1 MKRQQ
6 IATLAMVSS
15 SMLVAGIAL
24 AAQDRWALKEPNGI
38 SFSEFKGYE
47 SWQMISSSHPDNG
60 SGCGTSPEPGCIK
73 SIVGNPVLVKAY
85 SEGIPANGKPVPDGA
100 KFAKIEWAKARITAP
115 YPASVPGKLAEVSF
129 MMKDSKRFPN
139 THGWGFAT
147 FTYDTAADTW
157 KPKHTSADF
166 GNTCHGCH
174 TLVQKHDYVFTE
186 YGKR

>member
-1 MKRQQ
+1 M
-6 IATLAMVSS
+6 
-15 SMLVAGIAL
+15 
-24 AAQDRWALKEPNGI
+24 
-38 SFSEFKGYE
+38 
-47 SWQMISSSHPDNG
+47 
-60 SGCGTSPEPGCIK
+60 
-73 SIVGNPVLVKAY
+73 
-85 SEGIPANGKPVPDGA
+85 
-100 KFAKIEWAKARITAP
+100 
-115 YPASVPGKLAEVSF
+115 PGKLAEVSF